1 MGLPKEL
8 PYFTPE
14 QYLDIERES
23 EIRHEYLDGYVYAMA
38 GESPDHSTICFNLV
52 VIIGTQLRGKPC
64 QGFSPNMKVRTDPN
78 DLFSYPDLTVVC
90 GEPVYHDSRRD
101 VLLNPTVIFEVL
113 SPSTEKYDRGDK
125 FRRYRENIPS
135 LADYVLVSQSTAKIE
150 LYTKQENDEWTRI
163 EVSGLEN
170 ELYIASIDCHVPLVE
185 VYENITFTEN

>member
-1 MGLPKEL
+1 MGLPKQL
-8 PYFTPE
+8 SYFTPQE
-14 QYLDIERES
+14 YLNIERES
-23 EIRHEYLDGYVYAMA
+23 EIRHEYLDGCVYAMA
-38 GESPDHSTICFNLV
+38 GESPDHSTICFNLA

-64 QGFSPNMKVRTDPN
+64 QGFSPNMKVRTDPS

-90 GEPVYHDSRRD
+90 GEPVYHDNRRD

-135 LADYVLVSQSTAKIE
+135 LTDYVLVSQSTPKIE
-150 LYTKQENDEWTRI
+150 HYTKQENDEWVKV

-170 ELYIASIDCHVPLVE
+170 ELNIASIDCRIPLSE